1 MYFDFNTESPEEVQP
16 GKAPPTDKSTVHT
29 ESSDSQ
35 SQSIEETTTTGL
47 SDIPVDDDAGEH

>member
-35 SQSIEETTTTGL
+35 SQSTEETTTGL
-47 SDIPVDDDAGEH
+47 SDIPIDDDDTGEH